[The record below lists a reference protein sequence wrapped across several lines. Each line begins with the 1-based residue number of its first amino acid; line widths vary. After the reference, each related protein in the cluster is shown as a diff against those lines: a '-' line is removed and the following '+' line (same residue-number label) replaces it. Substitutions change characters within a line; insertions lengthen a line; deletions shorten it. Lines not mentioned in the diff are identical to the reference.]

1 MAWSHRECPAC
12 GGTYVARS
20 RPRLFDG
27 IVRALSFGMRAY
39 RCTECFHRF
48 WRFPS
53 RKRVTRAFAQSRPS
67 GAFEQ
72 SAPSSVELSL
82 APPEA

>member
-1 MAWSHRECPAC
+1 MC

-20 RPRLFDG
+20 RPRVLDG
-27 IVRALSFGMRAY
+27 LLRALSFGMRAY

-53 RKRVTRAFAQSRPS
+53 QRRATRAFPSTRESGAFAQSS
-67 GAFEQ
+67 
-72 SAPSSVELSL
+72 PSSTELSL
-82 APPEA
+82 VPPKG